1 MDKVDRE
8 EFLLEIYKLKAEI
21 GNLQVQ
27 NADYSQIVKELSDK
41 LGQYQNKYGKVFTS
55 KDS

>member
-8 EFLLEIYKLKAEI
+8 EFLLEINKLKAEI

>member
-8 EFLLEIYKLKAEI
+8 EFLLEINKLKAEI
-21 GNLQVQ
+21 GNLKVQ